1 MTKLLLKRKLSVL
14 IHSRS
19 GEVWKNGKIYHHT
32 CLDIHLG
39 EVVGYIGSALTGGT
53 YNAMETSIISMLIGT
68 IGAVL
73 IYVISKDATTSP
85 ENGATNKN

>member
-1 MTKLLLKRKLSVL
+1 MAKYITTL
-14 IHSRS
+14 
-19 GEVWKNGKIYHHT
+19 VWTFI
-32 CLDIHLG
+32 LG